1 MTVVV
6 VQQIEAFRETRCIV
20 IDEISFA
27 GYAGFLKKLS
37 DKLQRY
43 SEDSEVPYG
52 SFDIFFTGD
61 FLQLQP
67 CNREDTIYYNEGSL
81 LWEQSLTTLVELDG
95 QHRFSECP
103 DYQAIMPALRSGN
116 ITNEIRN
123 KLNTRVVD
131 GINVKLPTADG
142 TRLQVRELP

>member
-1 MTVVV
+1 MT

-67 CNREDTIYYNEGSL
+67 CNRYDILQRGESFVGAI
-81 LWEQSLTTLVELDG
+81 LDHLG
-95 QHRFSECP
+95 R
-103 DYQAIMPALRSGN
+103 IGRPASF
-116 ITNEIRN
+116 
-123 KLNTRVVD
+123 
-131 GINVKLPTADG
+131 
-142 TRLQVRELP
+142 Q

>member
-1 MTVVV
+1 MV
-6 VQQIEAFRETRCIV
+6 
-20 IDEISFA
+20 
-27 GYAGFLKKLS
+27 
-37 DKLQRY
+37 
-43 SEDSEVPYG
+43 
-52 SFDIFFTGD
+52 TGD

-131 GINVKLPTADG
+131 GINVKLPTAHDCKYASYHNYVRSSINAQVFRRYLKTHLI
-142 TRLQVRELP
+142 TRMRPKILFPWALL